1 MRSRT
6 DGFELTAA
14 GRQLCSYHTVCSLH
28 AQLVTLPASTQPLS
42 HRSAGASSAPLASN
56 LDPGTWT
63 SWYDARVSVFSRLL
77 AQFQQRWPS
86 RRSVAARAG
95 VDHARYNRLV
105 RGEVKPARREQVLA
119 VAQALGLTPREID
132 QLAAA
137 AGYLPPSLE
146 QSGLD
151 DPAVQAVLDLYARTD
166 LSEQDRAAF
175 RAVVAEIAARWT
187 PSGDRQ

>member
-1 MRSRT
+1 M
-6 DGFELTAA
+6 
-14 GRQLCSYHTVCSLH
+14 
-28 AQLVTLPASTQPLS
+28 
-42 HRSAGASSAPLASN
+42 
-56 LDPGTWT
+56 
-63 SWYDARVSVFSRLL
+63 SVFSRLL

-132 QLAAA
+132 QLTAA